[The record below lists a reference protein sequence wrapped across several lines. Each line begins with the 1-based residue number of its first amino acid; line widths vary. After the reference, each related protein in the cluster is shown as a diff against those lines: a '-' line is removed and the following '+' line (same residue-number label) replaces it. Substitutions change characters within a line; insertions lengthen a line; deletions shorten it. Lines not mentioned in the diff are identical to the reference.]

1 MSEALPLEEHP
12 PKRADWRNGA
22 RMVAIGL
29 ALALS
34 AVLAAAE
41 LVLSW
46 PVPGWLYAGAALL
59 FGLALVRIEP
69 IRRQRLQLAVLAVA
83 VIALAL
89 LHWVPWTSRKP
100 FLQDLGRVH
109 PGMTESEVRSVMAEW
124 KVGTGWP
131 ANPFRSPATGGAGEM
146 RIPDSLVFRHSD
158 DGEFNSDW
166 GVVEFVDGR
175 VSKVSFSAD

>member
-1 MSEALPLEEHP
+1 MSEALPLVERP
-12 PKRADWRNGA
+12 PEAVDWRNGA
-22 RMVAIGL
+22 RMVVACL

-34 AVLAAAE
+34 AVLAVAE

-83 VIALAL
+83 VIALSL
-89 LHWVPWTSRKP
+89 LHRVPWTSRKP
-100 FLQDLGRVH
+100 FLEDLGRVR
-109 PGMTESEVRSVMAEW
+109 PGMTEPEVRQVMAKW

-131 ANPFRSPATGGAGEM
+131 ADPFRSPATRGAGEM

-158 DGEFNSDW
+158 DGQFNSDW
-166 GVVEFVDGR
+166 GIVEFVDGR

>member
-1 MSEALPLEEHP
+1 MSEVPPSEVRP
-12 PKRADWRNGA
+12 PKAVDWRNGA
-22 RMVAIGL
+22 RIVAVGP

-41 LVLSW
+41 LVLCW
-46 PVPGWLYAGAALL
+46 PLPGWLYAGAALL
-59 FGLALVRIEP
+59 FGLALVRFEP
-69 IRRQRLQLAVLAVA
+69 IRRQRLQLSVLAVA

-109 PGMTESEVRSVMAEW
+109 PGMTEAEVRSVMAEW

-131 ANPFRSPATGGAGEM
+131 PDPFRSSASGDQGEL
-146 RIPDSLVFRHSD
+146 RIPDALVFRHSD
-158 DGEFNSDW
+158 DARFNSDW
-166 GVVEFVDGR
+166 GVVVFVDGR